1 MLYQVGGIVRKSV
14 VERAEDVLFLKQTDR
29 CNSHYFI
36 FNAVNHSLFE
46 AFSPIVLEGEEL
58 SSADKL
64 KVQRHIE
71 EIFTEKWY

>member
-1 MLYQVGGIVRKSV
+1 MLFQVGGIVRKSV
-14 VERAEDVLFLKQTDR
+14 VERAEDVLFLKQTDN

-46 AFSPIVLEGEEL
+46 AFSPIVLENEKL
-58 SSADKL
+58 SDAGKL
-64 KVQRHIE
+64 EVQRHID